1 MFPPVFVTYS
11 TPLVPS
17 ASHFGAPSVTITS
30 EGVVET
36 RIAGVEALR
45 DGELPPA
52 VVEPVSKLVVGC
64 VAAHFVAVARS
75 ALPFAEPTAQGPSR
89 DVEVIQPSATF
100 NHQAFDAS

>member
-1 MFPPVFVTYS
+1 MFVTYS

-30 EGVVET
+30 EGFVAT
-36 RIAGVEALR
+36 MIAGAAVLR

-52 VVEPVSKLVVGC
+52 VVDPVSKLIVGC

-75 ALPFAEPTAQGPSR
+75 ALPFAEPTAQGPSS